1 MAASTTP
8 TSSKWTFLMHKASAA
23 QSFTKLVDIKD
34 YSDLGGERE
43 MLETTTLTDDM
54 QHFIPGI
61 IMLDN
66 GNVQFNCNY
75 ILSDYKKLKAL
86 EEKDEQ
92 YAVWLGGTKSA
103 DGTVTPNGED
113 GKFLISGLLSV
124 RIVGKGVNEVREMQV
139 SIAPTKDITLDEE
152 D

>member
-8 TSSKWTFLMHKASAA
+8 TSSKWTFLMYKASASA
-23 QSFTKLVDIKD
+23 DWAKLVDIKD

-66 GNVQFNCNY
+66 GNVQFTCNY
-75 ILSDYKKLKAL
+75 ILSDYQTLKGL
-86 EEKDEQ
+86 EEVEHE
-92 YAVWLGGTKSA
+92 YAVWLGGTKGA
-103 DGTVTPNGED
+103 TGDVTPNGDD
-113 GKFLISGLLSV
+113 GKFLITGILSV

-139 SIAPTKDITLDEE
+139 SIAPSEDITMDT
-152 D
+152 

>member
-8 TSSKWTFLMHKASAA
+8 TSSKWTFLMHKASASA
-23 QSFTKLVDIKD
+23 DFTKLVDIKD

-66 GNVQFNCNY
+66 GNITFTCNY
-75 ILSDYKKLKAL
+75 ILSDYQALKAL
-86 EEKDEQ
+86 EEQDEE
-92 YAVWLGGTKSA
+92 YAVWLGGTKDAS
-103 DGTVTPNGED
+103 GNVTPNGDD
-113 GKFLISGLLSV
+113 GKFLISGILSV

-139 SIAPTKDITLDEE
+139 SIAPTQDITMDN
-152 D
+152 

>member
-8 TSSKWTFLMHKASAA
+8 TSTKWTFLMHKASASA
-23 QSFTKLVDIKD
+23 DWAKLVDIKD

-66 GNVQFNCNY
+66 GSVQFNCNY
-75 ILSDYKKLKAL
+75 ILSEYQALKAL
-86 EEKDEQ
+86 EEDEHE
-92 YAVWLGGTKSA
+92 YAVWLGGEKDA
-103 DGTVTPNGED
+103 NDDVVPNGDD
-113 GKFLISGLLSV
+113 GKFLITGLLSV

-139 SIAPTKDITLDEE
+139 SISPSKDIKLATV
-152 D
+152 